1 MERQYIREI
10 NRLDNEYHSLRNQ
23 AMAANM
29 ANGGAV
35 SREEGKL
42 YQKAA
47 EVCARAASMSVGAA
61 QDRWIERQID
71 CEGELRH
78 IVEILN
84 PRAVKNMEAA
94 AEAKKKS
101 GTASGRQTEG
111 GTTGGA
117 PGNASGNASGNPAAG
132 GGKASGNPAAG
143 GRDEISEETVAS
155 WFREAPKTG
164 FECVAGMEGLKALME
179 RIIRD
184 IGNASLNAF
193 FEMETVQSFFFYGLP
208 GCGKTFLLEAFAH
221 ELIERFDFKYM
232 CLSGADIHESLV
244 GRTEKIIKRM
254 FEEAEKNAPCILFID
269 EIDGVCGNRKKSH
282 QPAHVI
288 SATNQFLTSYNDLI
302 KSDKQVIFIGATN
315 NPEDVDIAMLDRVE
329 LIEVELPDAAARANY
344 FRMRLEHI
352 IRNEEGFSYEDM
364 AGQTEDF
371 NYRDLRKFTARLKKE
386 LVTEIGVSYG
396 NDTAAATEAMKNNV
410 FCLRG
415 ETFKKVREEYHLLPK
430 DTGHLKQWAQSAM
443 EELGG

>member
-47 EVCARAASMSVGAA
+47 EVCARAASMSVSAA
-61 QDRWIERQID
+61 QDKWIERQID

-84 PRAVKNMEAA
+84 PRAVKNMDAETAA
-94 AEAKKKS
+94 AQAKKKNAA
-101 GTASGRQTEG
+101 ASGQQAEG
-111 GTTGGA
+111 GSGGKA
-117 PGNASGNASGNPAAG
+117 PGSPAAG
-132 GGKASGNPAAG
+132 GNGGKAPGNPAAG

-164 FECVAGMEGLKALME
+164 FEGVAGMEDLKALME

-221 ELIERFDFKYM
+221 ELIGRFGFKYM
-232 CLSGADIHESLV
+232 SLSGADIHESLV

-329 LIEVELPDAAARANY
+329 LIEVDLPDAAARANY
-344 FRMRLEHI
+344 FKMRLEHI

-364 AGQTEDF
+364 AAQTEDF

-396 NDTAAATEAMKNNV
+396 NDTAAATKAMEDNA
-410 FCLRG
+410 FCLKG
-415 ETFKKVREEYHLLPK
+415 ETFRKVREEYHLLPK
-430 DTGHLKQWAQSAM
+430 DTDHLKKWAQSAM

>member
-10 NRLDNEYHSLRNQ
+10 NRLDNEYHSLQNQ
-23 AMAANM
+23 ALAVNM
-29 ANGGAV
+29 ANAGNV

-47 EVCARAASMSVGAA
+47 EICAKAAAMSVGAA
-61 QDRWIERQID
+61 QDRWIERQVE
-71 CEGELRH
+71 CESELRH

-84 PRAVKNMEAA
+84 PRAIREMGASSGKEA
-94 AEAKKKS
+94 
-101 GTASGRQTEG
+101 GTGEKE
-111 GTTGGA
+111 TGG
-117 PGNASGNASGNPAAG
+117 S
-132 GGKASGNPAAG
+132 GKAAPRAADKK
-143 GRDEISEETVAS
+143 DEISEETVAS
-155 WFREAPKTG
+155 WFKETPKNG
-164 FECVAGMEGLKALME
+164 FEGVAGMEELKTLME

-221 ELIERFDFKYM
+221 ELIKRFGFKYM
-232 CLSGADIHESLV
+232 SLSGADIHESLV

-329 LIEVELPDAAARANY
+329 LIEVSLPDQEARANY
-344 FRMRLEHI
+344 FKMRLEHI
-352 IRNEEGFSYEDM
+352 LKNETGFTYEHM
-364 AGQTEDF
+364 GEATGDF
-371 NYRDLRKFTARLKKE
+371 NYRDLRKFVARLKKE
-386 LVTEIGVSYG
+386 LVTEVGVCYG
-396 NDTAAATEAMKNNV
+396 NDTEEAKEAMRNGV
-410 FCLRG
+410 FCLK
-415 ETFKKVREEYHLLPK
+415 EDVFKKVREEYHLLPK
-430 DTGHLKQWAQSAM
+430 DMSHMKKWAQSAM

>member
-23 AMAANM
+23 ALAANM
-29 ANGGAV
+29 ANAGNA

-42 YQKAA
+42 YQRAA
-47 EVCARAASMSVGAA
+47 EICAKAASMSVGAA
-61 QDRWIERQID
+61 QDRWIERQIE
-71 CEGELRH
+71 CESELRH

-84 PRAVKNMEAA
+84 PRAIREMETARA
-94 AEAKKKS
+94 AEAAKKKEAS
-101 GTASGRQTEG
+101 SGRE
-111 GTTGGA
+111 TGGV
-117 PGNASGNASGNPAAG
+117 GNENSGNGSGGNEAG
-132 GGKASGNPAAG
+132 GSGKTAPKAAADK
-143 GRDEISEETVAS
+143 REEISEETVAA
-155 WFREAPKTG
+155 WFKEAPRTG
-164 FECVAGMEGLKALME
+164 FEGVAGMEELKALME

-221 ELIERFDFKYM
+221 ELIKRFGFKYM
-232 CLSGADIHESLV
+232 SLSGADIHESLV

-329 LIEVELPDAAARANY
+329 LIEVSLPDKEARANY
-344 FRMRLEHI
+344 FKMRLEHI
-352 IRNEEGFSYEDM
+352 LKNEDGFTYEDM
-364 AGQTEDF
+364 GEATEDF
-371 NYRDLRKFTARLKKE
+371 NYRDLRKFVARLKKE
-386 LVTEIGVSYG
+386 LVTEIGVCYG
-396 NDTAAATEAMKNNV
+396 TDMEAAKTAMKEAA
-410 FCLRG
+410 FCLK
-415 ETFKKVREEYHLLPK
+415 EASFKKVREEYHLLPK
-430 DTGHLKQWAQSAM
+430 DTSHMKKWAQSTM